1 VARLIKEAMD
11 GEKGQ
16 GMKAKATVRKENA
29 VAAAEGGGTSSV
41 WSSSCSKQMFL
52 QPQAN
57 SLNTNEHME
66 TKV

>member
-1 VARLIKEAMD
+1 MARLIKEAMD

-16 GMKAKATVRKENA
+16 GMKAKATVWKEKKA
-29 VAAAEGGGTSSV
+29 V

-57 SLNTNEHME
+57 SLNTNEHMG